1 MLCSITLFKF
11 TGVILLYRGFYTA
24 ASGMISQ
31 QRHTEMIS
39 NNIANANTPG
49 YKAEQTALRSFP
61 ELLIQQMGSKNIP
74 TQHGFKQPVNR
85 LVGGLHT
92 GVYAQ
97 ELVPNFTQGPIRET
111 GIETDFAIVD
121 GDMPDETGS
130 IFFTVQNEAGA
141 VRYTRNGHFTI
152 DGEGYV
158 TTNEGFYVLDAA
170 GNRIHTDGQNF
181 TVTADGTIQMENAN
195 TPLGLV
201 YIANTNDLVKEVND
215 LYNPEPGNTIAVAP
229 ATAGATYTV
238 QQRFLESSNVNP
250 LQSMTDMIQAYRN
263 FEMNQRVLKAYDES
277 MGKAVNDIARLG

>member
-1 MLCSITLFKF
+1 
-11 TGVILLYRGFYTA
+11 
-24 ASGMISQ
+24 MISQ

-74 TQHGFKQPVNR
+74 TQHSMKKSVNR
-85 LVGGLHT
+85 SIGSLHT

-97 ELVPNFTQGPIRET
+97 ELVPNFAQGPIRET
-111 GIETDFAIVD
+111 GMETDLAIVD
-121 GDMPDETGS
+121 VDMPDKTGS

-152 DGEGYV
+152 DGEGFL
-158 TTNEGFYVLDAA
+158 TTNEGFYVLDRA
-170 GNRIHTDGQNF
+170 GNRIRTEGQNF
-181 TVTADGTIQMENAN
+181 TVTAEGTIQMENAN
-195 TPLGLV
+195 SPLRLA
-201 YIANTNDLVKEVND
+201 YIANTNDLVKEGND
-215 LYNPEPGNTIAVAP
+215 LYNPEPGNIVYVAP
-229 ATAGATYTV
+229 ADVGATYTI